1 MGLCSLAYV
10 LCSVHKASHLKN
22 IALSTAGAASS
33 VYAVLSVGGP
43 DGGGGSG
50 AGKGI
55 VHQSVV
61 KRLGG
66 PHPQWE
72 QQFLFWLGEEG
83 PEGTAPASSA
93 TGAHDGALHVRLH
106 DRARGD
112 ECIGRLDINFVQL
125 LSPLEPQS
133 LPAEQRPMSP
143 PAAAPRSITN
153 DNSSSSRGVTRWLA
167 LTDRKDLRATVGWLC
182 ISASF
187 KGKGLEEQEAS
198 PSVSASSAAAATTP
212 IANGHAATATE
223 HAEVAKPEEGE
234 HAIPELTDPELIAA
248 AASKLSAADASAEDD
263 AAADPSEE
271 PQSPSQ
277 PPAPISEVFT
287 LLHSPKSSAP
297 SIVLSLPNPY
307 LHNAATSTAMEGA
320 DESASANNT
329 RPIPPPP
336 ADPVT
341 YQSAPGAEWPL
352 PRQTPPAPGYPVSPA
367 PPASSS
373 TSLSRPTTRAGA
385 NTRSAFAAGGA
396 TATALPLSPTAA
408 GSAAA
413 GKEDA
418 ELHAAAAAAT
428 LAAELAQASLV
439 TAYDLRHEHILQL
452 LPRLPSGRFLCASC
466 AGEGTAAV
474 WHCVE
479 AGCGFELHEQCLQ
492 EDTGA
497 ANDDDE
503 EKEEEEEEAPAAA
516 AGADHALNDAASPGP
531 ARRSAPELRMD
542 RRHAHPLVWREQLY
556 PSGTYLCGGCGG
568 GGSGGAW
575 HCRSCV
581 FDLHPECM
589 R

>member
-1 MGLCSLAYV
+1 LFIV
-10 LCSVHKASHLKN
+10 LLLSVHKASHLKN

-43 DGGGGSG
+43 DGGGGGSA

-72 QQFLFWLGEEG
+72 QQFLFWLGQEG

-93 TGAHDGALHVRLH
+93 TGPHDGSLHVRLH

-125 LSPLEPQS
+125 LSPSAPQS

-143 PAAAPRSITN
+143 PAAAPRSISN
-153 DNSSSSRGVTRWLA
+153 DNSSRGVTRWLA

-198 PSVSASSAAAATTP
+198 PSSPVPSAAAATMP
-212 IANGHAATATE
+212 IAEAQQE
-223 HAEVAKPEEGE
+223 
-234 HAIPELTDPELIAA
+234 
-248 AASKLSAADASAEDD
+248 
-263 AAADPSEE
+263 
-271 PQSPSQ
+271 QSPSQ
-277 PPAPISEVFT
+277 PPTPISEVFT

-297 SIVLSLPNPY
+297 SIVLTLPNPY
-307 LHNAATSTAMEGA
+307 LHNAAASAAIEGA
-320 DESASANNT
+320 DESAAANNT

-373 TSLSRPTTRAGA
+373 TSSSRPTTRAGA
-385 NTRSAFAAGGA
+385 ITHPAFAAGA
-396 TATALPLSPTAA
+396 TATVLPLSPSAS

-418 ELHAAAAAAT
+418 DLHAAAAAAT
-428 LAAELAQASLV
+428 LAAELAQSSLV
-439 TAYDLRHEHILQL
+439 TAYDRRHEHILQL
-452 LPRLPSGRFLCASC
+452 LPRLPAGRFLCASC

-492 EDTGA
+492 EDAGA
-497 ANDDDE
+497 ANDDDDE
-503 EKEEEEEEAPAAA
+503 EKEEEEPAAA
-516 AGADHALNDAASPGP
+516 AGADHALNGAASPGP
-531 ARRSAPELRMD
+531 SPSRRSAPELRMD
-542 RRHAHPLVWREQLY
+542 RRHPHPLVWREQLY